1 MGRGCSAP
9 DMKCDRDRYKQ
20 RLREAVREAGISPL
34 VGGMEHAAAIVEAL
48 DLDRVRE
55 GDPALA
61 KLLDGLRSRF
71 KEWRR

>member
-1 MGRGCSAP
+1 V
-9 DMKCDRDRYKQ
+9 D
-20 RLREAVREAGISPL
+20 
-34 VGGMEHAAAIVEAL
+34 AL

-71 KEWRR
+71 KDWRR